1 MSLLKDFKTNYVLVK
16 IENSKLSKKEKLV
29 KEIKREINLI
39 KNRENLELKKITKKI
54 KGLDVFVNENRF
66 WKKGDDD
73 NYVLVTLKYKGVI
86 VGLENKKE
94 FFKIDNDKNVLVEF
108 LNSIIEYL
116 IKIEENDVIWNDI
129 KIK

>member
-73 NYVLVTLKYKGVI
+73 NYVFVTLKYKGVI

-94 FFKIDNDKNVLVEF
+94 FFKIDNDKNILVEF

>member
-16 IENSKLSKKEKLV
+16 IQNSKLSKKEKLV

-73 NYVLVTLKYKGVI
+73 NYVLVTLKYKGII

-94 FFKIDNDKNVLVEF
+94 FFKIDNDKNKLVEF

>member
-1 MSLLKDFKTNYVLVK
+1 MSLLKDFKTNYELVK

-66 WKKGDDD
+66 WKKGNDD

-94 FFKIDNDKNVLVEF
+94 FFKIDNDKNILVEF

>member
-54 KGLDVFVNENRF
+54 NGLDVFVNENRF

>member
-94 FFKIDNDKNVLVEF
+94 FFKIDNDKNILVEF